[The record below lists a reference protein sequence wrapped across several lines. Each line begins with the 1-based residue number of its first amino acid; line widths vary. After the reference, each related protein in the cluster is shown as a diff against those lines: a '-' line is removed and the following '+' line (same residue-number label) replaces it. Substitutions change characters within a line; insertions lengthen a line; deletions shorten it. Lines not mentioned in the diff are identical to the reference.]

1 VPLYHYQAIDLKG
14 KKRTGLLEAHND
26 REAKDMLRDQGLM
39 LSKLSTKVNVSSKQ
53 NLKGDTLVAF
63 TLQLSQLVGAGVP
76 LYESLQ
82 AIEEQYRTEPYHRII
97 LSLCE
102 QIKAGTPLSEAMGN
116 YPDSFDKLYCSM
128 IAAGESVGALGVVL
142 DKLSKFLA
150 KQNKLKKQITTA
162 MIYPGILASFS
173 LLIIFLLL
181 GFVVPSI
188 EGIFEG
194 RQLNGFTEF
203 VLKTSHVFRDYWWLY
218 LPVFIGIITYLVIKI
233 RSPAGKLWMQRNL
246 LKVPLIRTLMIQA
259 SLARFCRTMGTMQQG
274 GLTMIDSLRLA
285 REVMRNVVLE
295 EEVKKAE
302 NKIIEGSSL
311 SAELS
316 KSKWI
321 PMMVSRMMS
330 VGEDSSSL
338 VIMLNK
344 IADMYEDEVEKS
356 LDRLMAL
363 AQPAILIT
371 MGTIIG
377 IVMLAILLPL
387 TDISSLSTS

>member
-1 VPLYHYQAIDLKG
+1 MPLYQYQAIDGIG
-14 KKRTGLLEAHND
+14 KKRSGLLEAHNE
-26 REAKDMLRDQGLM
+26 REAKDKLREQGLM
-39 LSKLSTKVNVSSKQ
+39 LTQLNAKVQVSSKQ
-53 NLKGDTLVAF
+53 NLKGDSLVGF
-63 TLQLSQLVGAGVP
+63 TMQVSQLVNAGVP
-76 LYESLQ
+76 LYESLL
-82 AIEEQYRTEPYHRII
+82 AVEELYRNEPFHRVI

-102 QIKAGTPLSEAMGN
+102 QIKAGSSLSEAMSAF
-116 YPDSFDKLYCSM
+116 PDSFDRLYRAM
-128 IAAGESVGALGVVL
+128 IAAGESVGALGIVL
-142 DKLSKFLA
+142 EKLSQLLA

-162 MIYPGILASFS
+162 MIYPGILAGFS

-188 EGIFEG
+188 EGIFED

-203 VLKTSHVFRDYWWLY
+203 VLKLSHVFRDYWWLY
-218 LPVFIGIITYLVIKI
+218 FPVLGGAVTYLVIKL
-233 RSPAGKLWMQRNL
+233 RSPAGKLWLERNL

-259 SLARFCRTMGTMQQG
+259 AMARFCRTMGTMQQG

-321 PMMVSRMMS
+321 PMMVSRMLA
-330 VGEDSSSL
+330 VGEDSGSL
-338 VIMLNK
+338 IIMMNK
-344 IADMYEDEVEKS
+344 IADMYEDEVEKT

-363 AQPAILIT
+363 AQPLILIT
-371 MGTIIG
+371 MGAIIG
-377 IVMLAILLPL
+377 VVMLAILLPL
-387 TDISSLSTS
+387 TDISSLSQ